1 MSISVFVTFN
11 YPIKLMTTASKSQVV
26 LFQPTGRIDSQSGID
41 LNEKMSQINKGANQ
55 LWVIDLASVNFMDSS
70 GLVPLVNGLK
80 TARQNDC
87 RLVLCNVQ
95 TPVRLVLELTQL
107 DSVFEI
113 YDSYEDVIN
122 EISTHTENPK
132 EVLAGKV

>member
-1 MSISVFVTFN
+1 
-11 YPIKLMTTASKSQVV
+11 MTTASKSQVV
-26 LFQPTGRIDSQSGID
+26 LFQPTGRVDSQSGID
-41 LNEKMSQINKGANQ
+41 LNEKMNQITPSANQ
-55 LWVIDLASVNFMDSS
+55 LWVVDLASVNFMDSS

-113 YDSYEDVIN
+113 YDSYEDAIN
-122 EISTHTENPK
+122 ETNTDTQNAKDI
-132 EVLAGKV
+132 LAATV